1 MKQISVYLIVSI
13 ILLFATSLFTTSYA
27 ADSSLSTDLLEQ
39 IRSSFQMDSHIRAM
53 RNSVTN
59 NSINELALNRDILS
73 GHNEVFSDKVETK
86 GITNQK
92 QSGRCWLF
100 AGLNILRP
108 IVIEK
113 YNLEE
118 FEFSQNYLTFWDK
131 MEKANTFL
139 ETIIELRDRDLMDRR
154 VVFYLQT
161 PLPDGGYWENV
172 VNLIEKYGVVPK
184 TVMAETT
191 SSEGTALMNR
201 VIQRK
206 LRADAVK
213 LRQMHKDEKSI
224 EQMRE
229 AKKKMLADVYKMLV
243 INLGRPPEKFDW
255 RYEDANSVVSELK
268 TYTPESFYE
277 EFVAVDLRQ
286 YVDLYNDSSK
296 DYGNHYEVEG
306 TKDLYDGENV
316 HFANVDIQTLKD
328 IALKAL
334 LDDQPVWFG
343 ADVSKDQDR
352 EHGIMAVGLYD
363 YQSIFDV
370 DLKMT
375 KAQRSLYRE
384 STVNHAMVFTAV
396 DLKDEEAVKWKVEN
410 SWGDEKGSKGY
421 WTLYD
426 SWFDENVYSI
436 IVQKKY
442 VPGDV
447 LKIFEKKPIVLPPWD
462 PIWSDIRR

>member
-1 MKQISVYLIVSI
+1 MKRISLFVLMFI
-13 ILLFATSLFTTSYA
+13 IFTTSLFTTGYA
-27 ADSSLSTDLLEQ
+27 ADSSLSADLIEQ
-39 IRSSFQMDSHIRAM
+39 IRSSFQMDRRIRAM

-59 NSINELALNRDILS
+59 NSINELALNRDVLN
-73 GHNEVFSDKVETK
+73 GHNEVFSNKVETK

-100 AGLNILRP
+100 AGLNVLRP

-139 ETIIELRDRDLMDRR
+139 ETIIELRDRDLRDRKLD
-154 VVFYLQT
+154 FYLHT

-184 TVMAETT
+184 TVMSETT

-213 LRQMHKDEKSI
+213 LRKMHDDEKGV

-229 AKKKMLADVYKMLV
+229 KKKKMLADIYKMLV
-243 INLGRPPEKFDW
+243 INLGQPPEQFDW
-255 RYEDANSVVSELK
+255 RYEDANSIVSELK
-268 TYTPESFYE
+268 TYTPKSFYE

-286 YVDLYNDSSK
+286 YVDLYNDSSR

-343 ADVSKDQDR
+343 ADVGKDQDK
-352 EHGIMAVGLYD
+352 EQGIMAVGLYD
-363 YQSIFDV
+363 YESIFDV

-396 DLKDEEAVKWKVEN
+396 DLKDDKPLKWKVEN

-436 IVQKKY
+436 IVKKKY
-442 VPGDV
+442 VPEDI

>member
-1 MKQISVYLIVSI
+1 MKRLSVFLIAFVS
-13 ILLFATSLFTTSYA
+13 LFLTASVFTTSYA
-27 ADSSLSTDLLEQ
+27 ADSSLSPDLIMQ
-39 IRSSFQMDSHIRAM
+39 ICSSFQLDDHTRAM

-59 NSINELALNRDILS
+59 NSINELALNRDILN
-73 GHNEVFSDKVETK
+73 GHNEIFSNKVKTK

-100 AGLNILRP
+100 AGLNVLRP

-139 ETIIELRDRDLMDRR
+139 ETIIELRDRELMDRKM
-154 VVFYLQT
+154 VFFLRT

-172 VNLIEKYGVVPK
+172 VNLIGKYGVVPK
-184 TVMAETT
+184 NIMPETS

-206 LRADAVK
+206 LRVDAVK
-213 LRQMHKDEKSI
+213 LRQMYEAEKDI
-224 EQMRE
+224 EQMRKE
-229 AKKKMLADVYKMLV
+229 KQKMLADVYKMLV
-243 INLGRPPEKFDW
+243 INLGQPPEQFDW
-255 RYEDANSVVSELK
+255 QYEDANSVVSELK
-268 TYTPESFYE
+268 TYTPKSFYE
-277 EFVAVDLRQ
+277 EFVAVDLRE
-286 YVDLYNDSSK
+286 YIDLYNDSSK

-306 TKDLYDGENV
+306 TKNLYDGENV
-316 HFANVDIQTLKD
+316 HFANVDIRTLKN
-328 IALKAL
+328 IALKAM

-343 ADVSKDQDR
+343 ADVGKDQDR

-363 YQSIFDV
+363 YDSIFGV

-396 DLKDEEAVKWKVEN
+396 DLKSEKPVKWKVEN

-426 SWFDENVYSI
+426 NWFDENVYSI
-436 IVQKKY
+436 IVKKNY
-442 VPGDV
+442 VPDDILKV
-447 LKIFEKKPIVLPPWD
+447 LEKKPIVLPPWD
-462 PIWSDIRR
+462 PIWSDIRN